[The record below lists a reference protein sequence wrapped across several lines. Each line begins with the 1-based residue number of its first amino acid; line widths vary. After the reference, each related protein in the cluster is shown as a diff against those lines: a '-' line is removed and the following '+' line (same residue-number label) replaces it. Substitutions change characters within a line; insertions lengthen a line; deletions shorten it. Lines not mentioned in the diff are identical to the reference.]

1 MRLYNKILNQKYAF
15 PSAIDPISK
24 NLIKNL
30 LVTDLSKR
38 FGNLKNGNL

>member
-1 MRLYNKILNQKYAF
+1 MKLYNNILNQKYVF
-15 PSAIDPISK
+15 PSFIDSVSK

-38 FGNLKNGNL
+38 YGNLKNGK